1 MTAARAIAI
10 VGLGGRF
17 PGAPSPDALWEL
29 VAAGRSAVRE
39 VPAGRWPVVPERV
52 VDAAGGVDR
61 ARSQRAAFLEPFELD
76 VPGVDVDR
84 SRLTPLTKLVLQV
97 AADALGS
104 TLGSVDR
111 SKMGAIVANI
121 ALPTDGASLWAEQ
134 VLMPHVLEGARVVGD
149 PHEAF
154 PTSAPIGE
162 VARLLG
168 LGKGAWTLDA
178 ACASSLYAIHLACLE
193 LESGRAAAMLAGGV
207 SLAQSL
213 YTQIGFTQLQALSPT
228 GVCAPFSSSADG
240 LVVGEGAGLV
250 VLKRLEDARRDG
262 DRVLGVIRGIGLSN
276 DVGGSLLSPDS
287 EGQLRAMRAA
297 YAEAGWRPSSVQL
310 VECHGTGTPRG
321 DHVELSSLATLFD
334 GARPVIGSVKSNVG
348 HLLTAAGIAGLTKV
362 LKAFERGTLAP
373 TANVRSPAP
382 AAAPFELLHEPR
394 AWKTDGPRRAAV
406 SGFGFGG
413 INAHLL
419 IEAGDLGGEA
429 PRVEV
434 SEEPI
439 AIIGVG
445 ARIGSLDGVEAIS
458 AALVDGDLGLRPR
471 PARRW
476 RVPDLD
482 ALQGAWIEALELPIG
497 RFKVPPLELPSVL
510 PQQLLMLQVAAE
522 AVERAGGLGD
532 APRVRTGA
540 VVGIALDLETTS
552 FHVRWVLERHAR
564 AALVRAGLD
573 VNEAEL
579 AAWLERASALVS
591 APLDA
596 QRVLGALGGIVTSRL
611 ARELSLGGPSF
622 GVQAEEASGL
632 RALEVAARL
641 LQRRDVDCMV
651 VGAVDLAGDVRRVVA
666 ARRLGEARPP
676 AEAGVALVVKRL
688 SDAHRDGDR
697 VLAVVRDVEAQL
709 DRAAVEA
716 GRFGDAGAA
725 SGLVAL
731 LVETLAIHHRVLPG
745 ARATPWA
752 SEGGPRRRTV
762 RQPSMDGTTVSVSL
776 EQAPND
782 RPRAI
787 REGRRPAGLFLVSS
801 GSVEALRTL
810 AREQATTSIDRLAAE
825 WFQRTGPQ
833 GGASA
838 IVAASVAQLTERL
851 SKPLPALRTIEGEL
865 AFVFPGSGSHYDGMG
880 ESLPLSFP
888 LALEQL
894 GREVKDFS
902 RHLFPRMTPGPAGLA
917 DLIVKQVTHGLVT
930 HDALSLLGVKA
941 QAYLGYSLGESA
953 ALFASRTWRDRDVMF
968 SRTLESALFRSEL
981 TSDGSIVRN
990 AFGPD
995 AEWAVALV
1003 MRPKSEVQAQLT
1015 GTAALLIVNAPSECV
1030 IGGRRD
1036 DVRAVVGRLGGAA
1049 VFLEGVPFVHLPAIE
1064 PVKDAYRALHVLP
1077 TTPRPDVRIYSCG
1090 WARAYEP
1097 TEARCADSVLANA
1110 MHGFDFTALIEQAWR
1125 DGVRVFV
1132 EPGPQ
1137 GSCTRMIGRILGE
1150 RPHVAVAAC
1159 QRGQDGYVSLLEAVA
1174 QVANTG
1180 RPVDLAPLYA
1190 ETPGVARPRWTKTV
1204 RIELGG
1210 APLQPLPL
1218 PGASAPRST
1227 ASVGATGL
1235 RDSRTDGARPL
1246 TASAHQSDAPGA
1258 SASQLMRMTTFAPGR
1273 TVNGDAAHS
1282 SEITLAGQGLAMR
1295 STVSGPSESTIN
1307 GGAHQVDS
1315 APVATQLTGFLAVN
1329 EATAK
1334 AHARF
1339 LEASRQSIALQT
1351 QILALQRAALH
1362 GGAPV
1367 VEVPPGHGAELS
1379 EFVAPLP
1386 PQPLAAERRE
1396 VAPRFDRA
1404 LCLEFAIGKLAKV
1417 LGPQF
1422 AAVDA
1427 FPTRVRLPDEP
1438 LMLVDR
1444 IVDVEGEPGSL
1455 TSGRCITEHDVHPG
1469 AWYLDGGRV
1478 PVCIS
1483 VEAGQA
1489 DLFLSAY
1496 LGIDLQTKGER
1507 VYRLLD
1513 AKVLFHRDL
1522 PRAGEVIRYDIRI
1535 DRFVRQG
1542 DTWLFFFR
1550 FDGTIDGE
1558 PFITMFDGCA
1568 GFFSREQLDQGK
1580 GIVAESR
1587 KARPSRASRLGADF
1601 TPFTPLTPH
1610 GRATLNEAQVEALRS
1625 GALDV
1630 AFGRTFPIRS
1640 LSPALRL
1647 PSGRMH
1653 LVDRILEL
1661 DTEGGAARL
1670 GLVIGEHDVSPDA
1683 WYLTCHFSDDP
1694 VMPGTL
1700 MYECCLHTLRVLLL
1714 RLGWIDDATDVDLHY
1729 APVEGQA
1736 SQLKC
1741 RGQVLQSTK
1750 RVQYRVEIDEIGYG
1764 PEPYVIATASMFA
1777 DGKHVVQM
1785 DGMSVRIRGLTRER
1799 LEALWGPPSAQAPV
1813 FSREQIIEYC
1823 EGQPSK
1829 CFGPAYAPFDHGG
1842 RRLARLPR
1850 DPFRFIDRV
1859 TACDAKP
1866 LVMEPGGWLTCQYD
1880 VPPEAWYFSAN
1891 RQRAMP
1897 FSVLLEAALQPCG
1910 FLAAH
1915 VGSALTTPDTL
1926 SFRNLDGSAT
1936 VLREVRSDV
1945 GTLTMRARLTKVSRA
1960 GGMLLQSFDFEV
1972 LDRDGPVYRGDTGF
1986 GFFPPA
1992 ALAQQV
1998 GIRGGAAWPLAAGRS
2013 FGLPMEPPLGPGDA
2027 TSRKGAGLQLPARA
2041 YAMIETIDSLS
2052 LEGGAHGLGSVGGSK
2067 RVDPAEWFFAAHFF
2081 QDPVMPGSLGLEA
2094 LQQLLLV
2101 YARERF
2107 PALHATH
2114 RLQSM
2119 AVGQPHVW
2127 QYRGQ
2132 VVPSNALVQVQAQ
2145 VKQLVDGAE
2154 PLIVADGQLLC
2165 DGKVI
2170 YAMKDF
2176 AVRLVQ
2182 EGR

>member
-1 MTAARAIAI
+1 MTSARGIAI

-17 PGAPSPDALWEL
+17 PGASSPEALWEL
-29 VAAGRSAVRE
+29 VAEGRSAVRD
-39 VPAGRWPVVPERV
+39 VPPERWPVVPGRI

-61 ARSQRAAFLEPFELD
+61 ARSRRAGLLEPFELEA
-76 VPGVDVDR
+76 PGVEVDR
-84 SRLTPLTKLVLQV
+84 ARLTPLTKLVLQV
-97 AADALGS
+97 AVDALGS
-104 TLGSVDR
+104 VQGTVDR
-111 SKMGAIVANI
+111 TTMGAIVANI
-121 ALPTDGASLWAEQ
+121 ALPTDGASAWAEQ
-134 VLMPHVLEGARVVGD
+134 VLLPQLLEGAVVGAD
-149 PHEAF
+149 PREAF

-168 LGKGAWTLDA
+168 LGKGAYTLDA

-193 LESGRAAAMLAGGV
+193 LEAGRAGAMLAGGV

-213 YTQIGFTQLQALSPT
+213 YTQIGFTQLQALSPS
-228 GVCAPFSSSADG
+228 GVCAPFSTSADG

-250 VLKRLEDARRDG
+250 VLKRLEDARRAG
-262 DRVLGVIRGIGLSN
+262 DRVLAVIRGIGLSN

-297 YAEAGWRPSSVQL
+297 YAEAGWRPSTVQL

-321 DHVELSSLATLFD
+321 DQVELTSLETLFE

-362 LKAFERGTLAP
+362 LKAFEKGALP
-373 TANVRSPAP
+373 PSANVSTPAP
-382 AAAPFELLHEPR
+382 AAAPFEVLRQPR
-394 AWKTDGPRRAAV
+394 RWTSAGPKRAAV

-419 IEAGDLGGEA
+419 LEAGDDGA
-429 PRVEV
+429 EV
-434 SEEPI
+434 SRTAPAAEPI

-445 ARIGSLDGVEAIS
+445 ARVGSLDGIEAIA
-458 AALVDGDLGLRPR
+458 AALVDGDSGLRPR

-476 RVPDLD
+476 RVPGLE
-482 ALQGAWIEALELPIG
+482 ALEGAWIEALEVPIG
-497 RFKVPPLELPSVL
+497 RFKVPPLEIPSVL

-522 AVERAGGLGD
+522 AVERAGGLGE
-532 APRVRTGA
+532 APRLRTGA

-564 AALVRAGLD
+564 AALIRAGLD
-573 VNEAEL
+573 VDEAEL
-579 AAWLERASALVS
+579 SAWLERASALVS

-641 LQRRDVDCMV
+641 LQRNDVDCML
-651 VGAVDLAGDVRRVVA
+651 VGAVDLAGDARRVLA
-666 ARRLGEARPP
+666 ARQLGEISAP

-688 SDAHRDGDR
+688 SDAQRDGDR
-697 VLAVVRDVEAQL
+697 VLAVVRDVDAQL
-709 DRAAVEA
+709 DRARVEA
-716 GRFGDAGAA
+716 SRFGNAGAA

-731 LVETLAIHHRVLPG
+731 LVETLSIHHRIVAG
-745 ARATPWA
+745 AKATPWA
-752 SEGGPRRRTV
+752 SDGAPRRRTV
-762 RQPSMDGTTVSVSL
+762 RQPSMDGTTVSVAL
-776 EQAPND
+776 EQAPGD
-782 RPRAI
+782 RPRAV
-787 REGRRPAGLFLVSS
+787 REGRRPAGLFLVSA
-801 GSVEALRTL
+801 GTVDALRAL
-810 AREQATTSIDRLAAE
+810 IREHPTATVDRLAAE
-825 WFQRTGPQ
+825 WFRRTGSID
-833 GGASA
+833 GASA
-838 IVAASVAQLTERL
+838 LVATTTAQLMERL
-851 SKPLPALRTIEGEL
+851 ARPLSPARVIDGEL

-902 RHLFPRMTPGPAGLA
+902 RHLFPAMAPGPAGLA
-917 DLIVKQVTHGLVT
+917 DLIVRQVTHGLVT
-930 HDALSLLGVKA
+930 HDALTLLGVKA
-941 QAYLGYSLGESA
+941 QAYMGYSLGESA

-981 TSDGSIVRN
+981 TSDGSIVRG
-990 AFGPD
+990 AFGTD
-995 AEWAVALV
+995 AEWVVALV
-1003 MRPKSEVQAQLT
+1003 MRPKAEVQAQLSGMT
-1015 GTAALLIVNAPSECV
+1015 SLLIVNAPSECV

-1077 TTPRPDVRIYSCG
+1077 TTPRAGVRIYSCG

-1097 TEARCADSVLANA
+1097 TDAQCADSVLANA
-1110 MHGFDFTALIEQAWR
+1110 MHGFDFTALVEQAWR

-1137 GSCTRMIGRILGE
+1137 GSCTRMIGRILGD

-1159 QRGQDGYVSLLEAVA
+1159 QRGQDGYVSVLEAVA

-1180 RPVDLAPLYA
+1180 RSVDLAPLYA
-1190 ETPGVARPRWTKTV
+1190 EAPGVERARWTKHV
-1204 RIELGG
+1204 RVELGG
-1210 APLQPLPL
+1210 APLRPLPL
-1218 PGASAPRST
+1218 PGARSSPEVVMNGGPMRDAEVEPDRVRAPRAQA
-1227 ASVGATGL
+1227 ASA
-1235 RDSRTDGARPL
+1235 DGAIVIVSEPPSRRRDGVSVE
-1246 TASAHQSDAPGA
+1246 AFVMSGA
-1258 SASQLMRMTTFAPGR
+1258 GGAL
-1273 TVNGDAAHS
+1273 VHS
-1282 SEITLAGQGLAMR
+1282 SPAA
-1295 STVSGPSESTIN
+1295 VHSGVAP
-1307 GGAHQVDS
+1307 
-1315 APVATQLTGFLAVN
+1315 APVAAPIAGFLAVN
-1329 EATAK
+1329 QATAQ

-1339 LEASRQSIALQT
+1339 LETARQSIALQT
-1351 QILALQRAALH
+1351 HVLALQRAALTA
-1362 GGAPV
+1362 GAGLIDVPLRAVESHPPPV
-1367 VEVPPGHGAELS
+1367 ATDD
-1379 EFVAPLP
+1379 AP
-1386 PQPLAAERRE
+1386 RRLQ
-1396 VAPRFDRA
+1396 APRFDRS
-1404 LCLEFAIGKLAKV
+1404 LCLEFAIGKLSKV
-1417 LGPQF
+1417 LGPAF
-1422 AAVDA
+1422 AAVDSY
-1427 FPTRVRLPDEP
+1427 PTRVRLPDEP

-1444 IVDVEGEPGSL
+1444 IVEVEGEVGSL

-1522 PRAGEVIRYDIRI
+1522 PRAGEIIRYDIRI

-1587 KARPSRASRLGADF
+1587 KPRPTRASQLGAAF
-1601 TPFTPLTPH
+1601 TPFTALTPH
-1610 GRATLNEAQVEALRS
+1610 GRATLNEAQVEALRAGS
-1625 GALDV
+1625 LEV
-1630 AFGRTFPIRS
+1630 AFGRPFPIGALAPS
-1640 LSPALRL
+1640 LRL
-1647 PSGRMH
+1647 PTGRMH

-1714 RLGWIDDATDVDLHY
+1714 RLGWVDDATDVDLHY

-1799 LEALWGPPSAQAPV
+1799 LEAIWGAQHSHKPV
-1813 FSREQIIEYC
+1813 FTREQIIEYC

-1829 CFGPAYAPFDHGG
+1829 CFGPAYAPFDTGA

-1859 TACDAKP
+1859 TTCDAKP

-1880 VPPEAWYFSAN
+1880 VPPDAWYFSAN
-1891 RQRAMP
+1891 RQAAMP

-1998 GIRGGAAWPLAAGRS
+1998 GIRGGAAWPSVGGRS
-2013 FGLPMEPPLGPGDA
+2013 FSLTLEPPLRPDDARGP
-2027 TSRKGAGLQLPARA
+2027 TAGGLRLPAKA
-2041 YAMIETIDSLS
+2041 YAMIESIDSLS
-2052 LEGGAHGLGSVGGSK
+2052 LEGGPQGLGGVFGSK

-2107 PALHATH
+2107 PALHTSH
-2114 RLQSM
+2114 RPQSM
-2119 AVGQPHVW
+2119 AVGQAHVW

-2132 VVPSNALVQVQAQ
+2132 VVPSNALVQVQAHLKQ
-2145 VKQLVDGAE
+2145 VVDGSE
-2154 PLIVADGQLLC
+2154 PLLVADGQLLS

-2176 AVRLVQ
+2176 ALRLVR